1 MALASSDLLAVYKET
16 GASPGIY
23 KASLAQLFAQVPQ
36 QTAPAL
42 NAVLGT
48 GNTSQGQD
56 IIIQNDGG
64 DTEQIHLDAS
74 DGSIIAT
81 GNIFTN
87 GNYKSQGTDAS
98 LTLTNTT
105 ASATSS
111 VSISD
116 TSVTILN
123 NVEGTSMEFQFAGIK
138 QASLSSAGLF
148 EAVSIDGGVYATDG

>member
-1 MALASSDLLAVYKET
+1 MALANSDLLAVYKAT

-48 GNTSQGQD
+48 GNISKGKD

-74 DGSIIAT
+74 DGSITAS

-87 GNYKSQGTDAS
+87 GNYKSQGADAS

-111 VSISD
+111 LSMSD
-116 TSVTILN
+116 SSVTVLN
-123 NVEGTSMEFQFAGIK
+123 NVEGTSMESQFAGTK
-138 QASLSSAGLF
+138 KASLSSDGLF
-148 EAVSIDGGVYATDG
+148 EAVSIDGGEYAS